1 MSVSGAGPFNPPF
14 QRPTGDWQAFY
25 LRYRVS
31 PWCKVPVALLQ
42 RVTAFLTR
50 SWTNNLY
57 HHQRNQHPSLHH
69 GYWATQKSAV
79 LHSCFFNSVH
89 LALSLQLFLTFNIK
103 VRGVC
108 ASSDLKHARFQNSI
122 ISESGPTQN
131 HNPCLTSIL
140 ILYEFWVLSL
150 LKMKNETI
158 FTSSGFAQ
166 FWAQWQNM
174 YLWNRVENRIKSACW
189 EDSRTVM
196 MGSGCYAVKNKVQW
210 WRWEWGH

>member
-1 MSVSGAGPFNPPF
+1 MSVSGPGPFNPPF

-69 GYWATQKSAV
+69 GYRATQKSSV
-79 LHSCFFNSVH
+79 FHSCFFNSVH

-103 VRGVC
+103 VRTESVLAQTWSVPDFKTQSLVSQDQHKIIIRVSLPYSYCMSFEYWVC
-108 ASSDLKHARFQNSI
+108 
-122 ISESGPTQN
+122 
-131 HNPCLTSIL
+131 
-140 ILYEFWVLSL
+140 
-150 LKMKNETI
+150 
-158 FTSSGFAQ
+158 
-166 FWAQWQNM
+166 
-174 YLWNRVENRIKSACW
+174 
-189 EDSRTVM
+189 
-196 MGSGCYAVKNKVQW
+196 
-210 WRWEWGH
+210 